1 MHMKKIFTASTLI
14 LLLLTS
20 CGKVPE
26 STEVLSTET
35 ESSSVPETE
44 SQTESETETET
55 ESESET
61 VSETETSSEQ
71 AESETQPA
79 YPECK
84 SAAFYC
90 LEEDNLLYSSN
101 LDAHIAPASLTKLLT
116 ASVALYY
123 IHSDEVF
130 TVGSEV
136 SMIQPGASISFIA
149 SGQKLKLYDLITGMM
164 LVSGNDAAYTIAVD
178 TARALNPSEQLNDTQ
193 AVEYFCSQMNAF
205 AETIGMKDSHFT
217 TPDGWDDENQ
227 YTTAEDLLTLTKYV
241 LTVPELKEIIRTEQ
255 KYVVFVSGE
264 NITWT
269 NSNKL
274 LNSESPYYCKEA
286 IGVKTGTTPNA
297 GNNLI
302 AAFEKNEKTYLS
314 IAAGCNSDNDRYELT
329 RKLFA
334 DYAS

>member
-1 MHMKKIFTASTLI
+1 MYIKKIFTASTLI

-20 CGKVPE
+20 CGKAPE
-26 STEVLSTET
+26 STEILSTET
-35 ESSSVPETE
+35 ESSSIPE
-44 SQTESETETET
+44 TESETETET
-55 ESESET
+55 ETETEPETASET
-61 VSETETSSEQ
+61 VSDSETSSEQ
-71 AESETQPA
+71 TESETQPA

-130 TVGSEV
+130 TVGSEI
-136 SMIQPGASISFIA
+136 SMVQPDSSVSFIS
-149 SGQKLKLYDLITGMM
+149 SGQKLKLYDLITGML
-164 LVSGNDAAYTIAVD
+164 LVSGNDAAYTVAVS
-178 TARALNPSEQLNDTQ
+178 TARALNPSEQFSDTQ
-193 AVEYFCSQMNAF
+193 AVEYFCGQMNAF
-205 AETIGMKDSHFT
+205 AEIIGMKDSHFT

-227 YTTAEDLLTLTKYV
+227 YTTAKDLLTLTKYV
-241 LTVPELKEIIRTEQ
+241 LTVPELKEIIGTEQ
-255 KYVVFVSGE
+255 KYVVFASGE

-274 LNSESPYYCKEA
+274 LNQSSPYYCKEA
-286 IGVKTGTTPNA
+286 VGVKTGTTLNA
-297 GNNLI
+297 GNCLI

-329 RKLFA
+329 RKLFF
-334 DYAS
+334 

>member
-1 MHMKKIFTASTLI
+1 MNLKKIFTASTLT
-14 LLLLTS
+14 LFLLTS
-20 CGKVPE
+20 CGKAPE
-26 STEVLSTET
+26 SSEVLSSET
-35 ESSSVPETE
+35 ESSSMP
-44 SQTESETETET
+44 ETET
-55 ESESET
+55 ESETVSE
-61 VSETETSSEQ
+61 SETETDAQTESDTDTSSEQ
-71 AESETQPA
+71 TESETVPA

-84 SAAFYC
+84 AAAFC
-90 LEEDNLLYSSN
+90 RLEEDECLYSSN
-101 LDAHIAPASLTKLLT
+101 LDTHIAPASLTKLLT

-178 TARALNPSEQLNDTQ
+178 TAKALNPSEQLSDTQ

-227 YTTAEDLLTLTKYV
+227 YTTAEDLLTLTQYV
-241 LTVPELKEIIRTEQ
+241 LTVPELKEIISTQQ
-255 KYVVFVSGE
+255 KYVVFESGE

-274 LNSESPYYCKEA
+274 LNPESPYYCKEA
-286 IGVKTGTTPNA
+286 VGVKTGTTPNA

-302 AAFEKNEKTYLS
+302 AAFKKDGNTYLS
-314 IAAGCNSDNDRYELT
+314 IVAGCNSDNDRYELT
-329 RKLFA
+329 KKLFS

>member
-1 MHMKKIFTASTLI
+1 MNLKKIFTASTLT
-14 LLLLTS
+14 LFLLTS
-20 CGKVPE
+20 CGKAPE
-26 STEVLSTET
+26 SSEVLSSET
-35 ESSSVPETE
+35 ESSSMPETE
-44 SQTESETETET
+44 TESET

-61 VSETETSSEQ
+61 VSESETETDAQ
-71 AESETQPA
+71 TESETVPA

-84 SAAFYC
+84 AAAFYC
-90 LEEDNLLYSSN
+90 LEEDECLYSSN
-101 LDAHIAPASLTKLLT
+101 LDTHIAPASLTKLLT

-178 TARALNPSEQLNDTQ
+178 TAKALNPSEQLSDTQ

-227 YTTAEDLLTLTKYV
+227 YTHLRCE
-241 LTVPELKEIIRTEQ
+241 EL
-255 KYVVFVSGE
+255 
-264 NITWT
+264 
-269 NSNKL
+269 
-274 LNSESPYYCKEA
+274 
-286 IGVKTGTTPNA
+286 
-297 GNNLI
+297 
-302 AAFEKNEKTYLS
+302 
-314 IAAGCNSDNDRYELT
+314 
-329 RKLFA
+329 
-334 DYAS
+334 